1 MASEDPSMAGL
12 IVCEDV
18 WKVYRV
24 GDVEVQ
30 ALRGINLTIERG
42 EFVAV
47 MGTSGSGKSTLMN
60 LLGCLDQPSR
70 GRYELDGLDVASAK
84 PDLLAELRNRQIGF
98 VFQNFNLIPRT
109 SALENAQ
116 LPLFYR
122 GVSLKD
128 QRQRAAAALQ
138 RVGLAGREQHYP
150 SQLSGGQ
157 QQRVAIARALVG
169 APSILFADEPTGNL
183 DTASS
188 REIMGILE
196 TLNRE
201 DGITIILVTHE
212 PDIAAYASRELI
224 MKDGQIVQ
232 DVRRPPRV
240 SVLP

>member
-1 MASEDPSMAGL
+1 MVPL
-12 IVCEDV
+12 ILCEDL
-18 WKVYRV
+18 WKIYRI

-30 ALRGINLTIERG
+30 ALRGINLTIDRG

-60 LLGCLDQPSR
+60 LLGCLDQPTR
-70 GRYELDGLDVASAK
+70 GRYQLDGLDVSTAK
-84 PDLLAELRNRQIGF
+84 SDVLAELRNRQIGF

-122 GVSLKD
+122 GVSIKE
-128 QRQRAAAALQ
+128 QRRQAAAALQ

-150 SQLSGGQ
+150 AQLSGGQ

-188 REIMGILE
+188 REIMDILE
-196 TLNRE
+196 HLNRE

-224 MKDGQIVQ
+224 MKDGQIVH
-232 DVRRPPRV
+232 DARRAPHL
-240 SVLP
+240 SVVT

>member
-1 MASEDPSMAGL
+1 MAGL
-12 IVCEDV
+12 IVCQDV

-30 ALRGINLTIERG
+30 ALRGINLTIDRG

-60 LLGCLDQPSR
+60 LLGCLDQPTR
-70 GRYELDGLDVASAK
+70 GRYELDGLDVASAR

-122 GVSLKD
+122 GVSIKE
-128 QRQRAAAALQ
+128 QRRQAAASLQ

-169 APSILFADEPTGNL
+169 APAILFADEPTGNL

-196 TLNRE
+196 ELNRK

-232 DVRRPPRV
+232 DVRRAPHLSAV
-240 SVLP
+240 T

>member
-1 MASEDPSMAGL
+1 MASL
-12 IVCEDV
+12 IVCEDL
-18 WKVYRV
+18 WKIYRV

-30 ALRGINLTIERG
+30 ALRGINLTIDRG

-47 MGTSGSGKSTLMN
+47 MGTSGSGKLTLMN
-60 LLGCLDQPSR
+60 ILGCLDQPPR
-70 GRYELDGLDVASAK
+70 GRYQLDGLDVATAK

-98 VFQNFNLIPRT
+98 VFQSFNLIPRT

-122 GVSLKD
+122 GLSIKE
-128 QRQRAAAALQ
+128 QRKQAAAALQ

-150 SQLSGGQ
+150 TQLSGGQ

-188 REIMGILE
+188 REIMNILE
-196 TLNRE
+196 ELNRE

-212 PDIAAYASRELI
+212 SDIAAYASRELV
-224 MKDGQIVQ
+224 MKDGQITQ
-232 DVRRPPRV
+232 DVRRAPHLTVVP
-240 SVLP
+240 